1 MVQIKSD
8 NACIMLNLYPHMITT
23 VTYILTDEE
32 GSPILFQGSV
42 DLSVISNKTK
52 LGMNKKRRQILKNKQ
67 NIRKSHALFR

>member
-1 MVQIKSD
+1 
-8 NACIMLNLYPHMITT
+8 MITT

-52 LGMNKKRRQILKNKQ
+52 LGMNKKEDR
-67 NIRKSHALFR
+67 F

>member
-8 NACIMLNLYPHMITT
+8 NACKMLNLYPHMITT

-52 LGMNKKRRQILKNKQ
+52 LGMNKKEDR
-67 NIRKSHALFR
+67 F